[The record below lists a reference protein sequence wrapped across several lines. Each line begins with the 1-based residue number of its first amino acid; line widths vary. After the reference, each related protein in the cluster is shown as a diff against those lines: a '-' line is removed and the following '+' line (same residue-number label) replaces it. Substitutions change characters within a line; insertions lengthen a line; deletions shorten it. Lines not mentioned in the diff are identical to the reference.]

1 MLSKFIFFILLSSL
15 LYAENIIQSTYYI
28 NSDDIYL
35 SSIIKDPSN
44 DKQIYKIELGKYTK
58 RVRTKELLKVLKK
71 YGYKNFS
78 AKSRYVKF
86 IKKSPIDTSKIA
98 SSIEKYYLDNYKNID
113 IKEIIVEPRGYLE
126 TLPQEYKVEI
136 RRQNYLSRSG
146 ILNIKTVD
154 NKKIYFNYRIVANI
168 WIYITKQR
176 IKKDTELSVINTQK
190 KSILLDNFRAKPIE
204 VLDANALQSKHHI
217 KKNKIITSRDIE
229 VLNVVKK
236 NSYVNVS
243 LDSLNMSI
251 SFSAKALQDGKV
263 GDTIT
268 VQKSDLKRLK
278 VKVVGKNRVEIR

>member
-15 LYAENIIQSTYYI
+15 LYAENIIQSTYYV

-35 SSIIKDPSN
+35 SSIIKDLSN

-98 SSIEKYYLDNYKNID
+98 SSIKKYYLANYKNID

-146 ILNIKTVD
+146 VLNIKTVD

-168 WIYITKQR
+168 WIYITKKR

-190 KSILLDNFRAKPIE
+190 KSILLDNFRSKPIE
-204 VLDANALQSKHHI
+204 VLEANALQSKHHI

-229 VLNVVKK
+229 TLNVVKK

-268 VQKSDLKRLK
+268 IQKSDLKRLK
-278 VKVVGKNRVEIR
+278 VKVIGKNRVEIR